1 MHALISIKPFAVLL
15 RIRLKNWRKR
25 LNPDRLDRPGRNGKT
40 GPVAAI
46 TAKAW
51 AEAVVVWVAVEAW
64 AEAGVEVWAGEKAK
78 GKRIRGNIDS

>member
-25 LNPDRLDRPGRNGKT
+25 LNPDRLARPGRNGKA

-46 TAKAW
+46 TAEEAW
-51 AEAVVVWVAVEAW
+51 AEAVVVWVA
-64 AEAGVEVWAGEKAK
+64 VEVWAGEKAK
-78 GKRIRGNIDS
+78 GKRIRGNSDS